1 MRGKTDPQTSL
12 FFSIN
17 MEDRIR
23 PDHPLRPIK
32 HAVEA
37 VLGDLT
43 SLLEGSYSQIGRP
56 SVPPERLLKASLLQ
70 CLYSIRSERQLV
82 ERLDTDLLFRWFC
95 DMDPAEPVFDATAF
109 THNRERLQANGIVA
123 AFFEKIVAR
132 AIDAGLTSD
141 EHFSVDGTLIESYA
155 SIKSFKPKDNDANDF
170 GDDSNGFKS
179 RNAEVDFH
187 GQKRS
192 NATHRSTTDGE
203 ARLYR
208 KGDGQPARLCHMG
221 HAITEN
227 RNGLIM
233 AVMVTEANG
242 RAEPAAAIELLDK
255 LRERHRVRVKT
266 VGEDRG
272 YDSGPHLLEL
282 ERRGI
287 TPHVA
292 MLNKTRDPTTVRPCE
307 RERYAAR
314 VRMRERQK
322 TTEYAIS
329 QKCRK
334 RVEECFGWMKTV
346 AGLVRTQLVGRWKLQ
361 QQMYWA
367 ASAFN
372 LVRMRNL
379 LVT

>member
-1 MRGKTDPQTSL
+1 MRGKTNLQGSL

-17 MEDRIR
+17 MEERVR
-23 PDHPLRPIK
+23 ADHPLRPIK

-37 VLGDLT
+37 VIGDLT
-43 SLLEGSYSQIGRP
+43 SLLEGAYSKLGRP

-70 CLYSIRSERQLV
+70 CLYSVRSERQLV

-95 DMDPAEPVFDATAF
+95 GMDPAEPVFDATAF

-132 AIDAGLTSD
+132 AIGAGLTSD
-141 EHFSVDGTLIESYA
+141 EHFSIDGTLLESYA
-155 SIKSFKPKDNDANDF
+155 SIKSFKPKDNDQDDA
-170 GDDSNGFKS
+170 GGDSNGFKS

-208 KGDGQPARLCHMG
+208 KGDGQPAKLCHMG

-233 AVMVTEANG
+233 AVTVTEANG
-242 RAEPAAAIELLDK
+242 RAEPAASIELLDE
-255 LRERHRVRVKT
+255 LRERHRVHAKT
-266 VGEDRG
+266 IGEDKG

-287 TPHVA
+287 TPHIA
-292 MLNKTRDPTTVRPCE
+292 MLNTTRDPTTVRSWQ
-307 RERYAAR
+307 REPYAAR
-314 VRMRERQK
+314 ARMRQRQK
-322 TTEYAIS
+322 TPEYAIS

-346 AGLVRTQLVGRWKLQ
+346 AGLVRTRLVGRWKLQ

-372 LVRMRNL
+372 LIRMRNL
-379 LVT
+379 LAT